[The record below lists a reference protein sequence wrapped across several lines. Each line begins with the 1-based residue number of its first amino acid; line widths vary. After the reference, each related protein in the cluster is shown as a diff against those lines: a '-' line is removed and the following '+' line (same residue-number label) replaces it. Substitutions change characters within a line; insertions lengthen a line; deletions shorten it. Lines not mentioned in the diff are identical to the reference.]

1 MDAPVG
7 RASTMRRA
15 PRPHVKSRK
24 GTDVRPQHN
33 APASPLYGCRAGH
46 GTPEQRER
54 GAVTVETAVVM
65 PALVLLLAVML
76 AAAAAGMTLVRFEEA
91 ARASARAAARGET
104 VAVAQERAR
113 EIAGEDSAVT
123 VAVGTDRVNV
133 TVSGPAPGI
142 LGAWSNWTLQADAM
156 AVTEGA
162 GNADVGP

>member
-1 MDAPVG
+1 M
-7 RASTMRRA
+7 
-15 PRPHVKSRK
+15 RPHHIATARFS
-24 GTDVRPQHN
+24 H
-33 APASPLYGCRAGH
+33 GCRPGR
-46 GTPEQRER
+46 GTPDGRER

-91 ARASARAAARGET
+91 ARASARAAARGES
-104 VAVAQERAR
+104 VAVAQDRAR

-123 VAVGTDRVNV
+123 VAAGADRVTV

-142 LGAWSNWTLQADAM
+142 LGTWSHWTLQADAM

-162 GNADVGP
+162 RNADAGH

>member
-1 MDAPVG
+1 M
-7 RASTMRRA
+7 RTHQSSTA
-15 PRPHVKSRK
+15 FFAAGSVPGGESKEPR
-24 GTDVRPQHN
+24 D
-33 APASPLYGCRAGH
+33 
-46 GTPEQRER
+46 R
-54 GAVTVETAVVM
+54 GAVTVETAVIM

-113 EIAGEDSAVT
+113 EIAGDDSTVT
-123 VAVGTDRVNV
+123 VAAGSDRVNV

-142 LGAWSNWTLQADAM
+142 LGQWSSWTLQADAM

-162 GNADVGP
+162 RNADVGP

>member
-1 MDAPVG
+1 M
-7 RASTMRRA
+7 
-15 PRPHVKSRK
+15 
-24 GTDVRPQHN
+24 RPQHS
-33 APASPLYGCRAGH
+33 APASPLYGCRPGH
-46 GTPEQRER
+46 GTPDQRER
-54 GAVTVETAVVM
+54 GAVTVETAVIM

-123 VAVGTDRVNV
+123 VAAGSDRVTV

-142 LGAWSNWTLQADAM
+142 LGTWSNWTLQTDAM
-156 AVTEGA
+156 AMTEGA
-162 GNADVGP
+162 RNADVGP